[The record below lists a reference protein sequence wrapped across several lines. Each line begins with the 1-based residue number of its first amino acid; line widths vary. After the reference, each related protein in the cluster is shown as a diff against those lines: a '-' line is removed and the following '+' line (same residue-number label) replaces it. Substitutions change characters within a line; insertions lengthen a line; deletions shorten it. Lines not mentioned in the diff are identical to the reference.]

1 MDFDSDKLLKEGIE
15 AYQKRQFHAAS
26 KIYTEILNSNPNHP
40 IANHNMGVLL
50 VTLGKLLK
58 SIPYFNKALKK
69 NPNIEQFWLSY
80 FETLVKLNRLVQA
93 KKILRH
99 AKKYKIRTRT
109 LDLMKK
115 EINTA
120 IKKASSEATLEATK
134 DPPQEHLSPIIDLY
148 KQGEFQTVI
157 SQAKRMLHN
166 FPHSVRLYNFLGIAY
181 SKLQEFDL
189 ALKHYEKAIQI
200 KPDNIGPHT
209 NMGNTLSEKGDLDG
223 AIKSYKKAL
232 KLRPDYAEAYNN
244 IANTL
249 KKKGQQRAA
258 LKAYRKA
265 LEIRPDYVEALNNLG
280 YALLEDGK
288 QHQAAENF
296 LKALEIKPDH
306 TEAHRNLS
314 MVRNYAR
321 NDTHLIQMK
330 KLFDLEGLSQEQR
343 CHLSFALSKAF
354 EDLTDYS
361 NSYAFLKI
369 GNKIRKKNLAY
380 NIAKDIKSFSCLK
393 ESFFN
398 IKKYELDISWD
409 PKDPKPIFIV
419 GMPRSGTT
427 LVEQIISSHSAVTGA
442 GELSYISL
450 FGGPIALGISP
461 VSAKTLLS
469 FRKKYLFE
477 GRKRAKENPF
487 FTDKMPQNFLYTGLI
502 FSAFP
507 EAKIIHVKRDP
518 KATCWSN
525 YKQYFSLNGLGYCYD
540 LHDLVTYYKLYENLM
555 NFWEQHYRDRIYNLN
570 YEELTSHQKIQTKKL
585 VSYLELNWDKDC
597 LSPQKNKRSVNTASS
612 LQVRKEV
619 YKGSSERWLNFKPFV
634 GDAFDKL

>member
-1 MDFDSDKLLKEGIE
+1 
-15 AYQKRQFHAAS
+15 
-26 KIYTEILNSNPNHP
+26 
-40 IANHNMGVLL
+40 
-50 VTLGKLLK
+50 
-58 SIPYFNKALKK
+58 
-69 NPNIEQFWLSY
+69 
-80 FETLVKLNRLVQA
+80 
-93 KKILRH
+93 
-99 AKKYKIRTRT
+99 
-109 LDLMKK
+109 
-115 EINTA
+115 
-120 IKKASSEATLEATK
+120 
-134 DPPQEHLSPIIDLY
+134 
-148 KQGEFQTVI
+148 FQTVI

-380 NIAKDIKSFSCLK
+380 NIAKDIKSF
-393 ESFFN
+393 
-398 IKKYELDISWD
+398 
-409 PKDPKPIFIV
+409 
-419 GMPRSGTT
+419 
-427 LVEQIISSHSAVTGA
+427 
-442 GELSYISL
+442 
-450 FGGPIALGISP
+450 
-461 VSAKTLLS
+461 
-469 FRKKYLFE
+469 
-477 GRKRAKENPF
+477 
-487 FTDKMPQNFLYTGLI
+487 
-502 FSAFP
+502 
-507 EAKIIHVKRDP
+507 
-518 KATCWSN
+518 
-525 YKQYFSLNGLGYCYD
+525 
-540 LHDLVTYYKLYENLM
+540 
-555 NFWEQHYRDRIYNLN
+555 
-570 YEELTSHQKIQTKKL
+570 
-585 VSYLELNWDKDC
+585 
-597 LSPQKNKRSVNTASS
+597 
-612 LQVRKEV
+612 
-619 YKGSSERWLNFKPFV
+619 
-634 GDAFDKL
+634 